1 MVISTKRFQI
11 RKFLP
16 VLIISLIPVLI
27 LFWLLAAGS
36 AANIYAAGP
45 PVLPVEDADHND
57 QINHTANNNDNHDRP
72 ALYQQTNVP
81 VYGPAVILMED
92 IGGSIIEMLPAYAGT
107 SNILDIRFFSFDI
120 LKEGDTYYLWLNS
133 WVRAGAITDVF
144 SKEQRFE
151 SQDGLVW
158 SNRTDTNL
166 SHQSTYYEYVHGL
179 REIIKTGNSYE
190 GWEQYYYEWT
200 SGWGESVRYVTSND
214 GINWT
219 VVNQPALIGARYQSV
234 IKDGNTYKMWV
245 RPDGD
250 FQYTGTTSLRYRT
263 STNGGAGWGHWQTGG
278 ALVTVDGNKE
288 VSSQNRVRQ
297 LSDNTYQL
305 FYREHPYIHMATS
318 TDGIAF
324 TTQITELL
332 NLDDVLVSALGDGY
346 IIDFNVVD
354 IEGEDWFYFTYCM
367 NPLPTGYCQDSRIA
381 VSRPIKPSD
390 LTITKAVTPTT
401 VEPGDLITY
410 TLTFSNAGSTAT
422 STNVIITD
430 IMPINFTPS
439 SVSNSGAIITDT
451 GTSPSFVWDVQDLAP
466 GQGGVIT
473 IVGQVDPELNDD
485 AVFTNTASIAG
496 TGFDPDADN
505 NTDSAAVSVDV
516 PPIPADLLIAK
527 SVSPATV
534 TPGNL
539 LTYTLTFNNDSVAT
553 TATGV
558 IITDILPFNFTPLS
572 VNSGGAV
579 ITDTGASPAFVWDV
593 QDLAPGQGGV
603 ITIVGQVD
611 PNLSES
617 TVFTNTALITGADF
631 DADTGNNTASAAVS
645 VEAPPQQLSATT
657 YLPVLLKNNI
667 LAPDLIVSNLI
678 ATSNGITIT
687 IRNIGNAP
695 ATDSFW
701 VDVYIDPDP
710 APSEVNQHWWEL
722 AAQGLVW
729 GVTSPI
735 GINDTLTLT
744 IDDAYYSA
752 SYSGFS
758 GTLPVE
764 TQVYAQVDSVN
775 LNTNYGGVL
784 ELDEI
789 LTNRPYNNI
798 TGTLSIPNLT
808 NPTII
813 GAGSTQ
819 SPNLNKSLPPR

>member
-1 MVISTKRFQI
+1 
-11 RKFLP
+11 
-16 VLIISLIPVLI
+16 
-27 LFWLLAAGS
+27 
-36 AANIYAAGP
+36 
-45 PVLPVEDADHND
+45 
-57 QINHTANNNDNHDRP
+57 
-72 ALYQQTNVP
+72 
-81 VYGPAVILMED
+81 
-92 IGGSIIEMLPAYAGT
+92 
-107 SNILDIRFFSFDI
+107 
-120 LKEGDTYYLWLNS
+120 
-133 WVRAGAITDVF
+133 
-144 SKEQRFE
+144 
-151 SQDGLVW
+151 
-158 SNRTDTNL
+158 
-166 SHQSTYYEYVHGL
+166 
-179 REIIKTGNSYE
+179 
-190 GWEQYYYEWT
+190 
-200 SGWGESVRYVTSND
+200 
-214 GINWT
+214 
-219 VVNQPALIGARYQSV
+219 
-234 IKDGNTYKMWV
+234 
-245 RPDGD
+245 
-250 FQYTGTTSLRYRT
+250 
-263 STNGGAGWGHWQTGG
+263 
-278 ALVTVDGNKE
+278 
-288 VSSQNRVRQ
+288 
-297 LSDNTYQL
+297 
-305 FYREHPYIHMATS
+305 
-318 TDGIAF
+318 
-324 TTQITELL
+324 
-332 NLDDVLVSALGDGY
+332 
-346 IIDFNVVD
+346 
-354 IEGEDWFYFTYCM
+354 
-367 NPLPTGYCQDSRIA
+367 
-381 VSRPIKPSD
+381 
-390 LTITKAVTPTT
+390 
-401 VEPGDLITY
+401 
-410 TLTFSNAGSTAT
+410 
-422 STNVIITD
+422 
-430 IMPINFTPS
+430 MPINFTPS

-593 QDLAPGQGGV
+593 QGLAPGQGGV

-710 APSEVNQHWWEL
+710 VPSEVNQHWWEL

-808 NPTII
+808 NPTIALTHLLGKVAEGRI
-813 GAGSTQ
+813 
-819 SPNLNKSLPPR
+819 